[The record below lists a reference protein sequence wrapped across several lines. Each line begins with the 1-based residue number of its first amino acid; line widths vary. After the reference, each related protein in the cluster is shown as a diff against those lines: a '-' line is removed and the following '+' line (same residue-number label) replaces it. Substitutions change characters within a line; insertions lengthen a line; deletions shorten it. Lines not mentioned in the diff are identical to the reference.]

1 MKVVIESND
10 IDELYGSDIE
20 KPDMYILLSLKFY
33 ILCHYFI
40 SVMCQCYILCQYL

>member
-33 ILCHYFI
+33 ILCVIVIFYVSI
-40 SVMCQCYILCQYL
+40 YKKQ